1 MTSLQPRI
9 PWMAPLGSCG
19 MMAEGLPRTPSL
31 LLTGAAK
38 AVGKVIP
45 ELNGKLIG
53 MAFCVPTASVSVV
66 DLACCLEKA
75 AKYNDIRGPLQGHP
89 GLYGG
94 PGCLLQL

>member
-1 MTSLQPRI
+1 
-9 PWMAPLGSCG
+9 MAPLGSCG

-53 MAFCVPTASVSVV
+53 MAFHVPTPNVLVV
-66 DLACCLEKA
+66 DLTFHLEKA
-75 AKYNDIRGPLQGHP
+75 AKYDDIRW
-89 GLYGG
+89 
-94 PGCLLQL
+94 